1 MKHQRRVIKGLVTAS
16 LTVLIALIGPAQLG
30 LAQTGEQPVPPAQ
43 DIPGEVTSQ
52 IEDFSFR
59 SELQERRFRSLIS
72 NMRCLDNPNQSL
84 IESTAPRS
92 DEMRMAV
99 FRMLQDDRADFEI
112 RLTMV
117 DIYGEDVLYQSAF
130 PGHRLLLNYGPIILL
145 VAGLIA
151 AFIVSMRRRRPA
163 T

>member
-1 MKHQRRVIKGLVTAS
+1 MNDRLSITS
-16 LTVLIALIGPAQLG
+16 LIAAFTVAVMMTLLGPAQHG
-30 LAQTGEQPVPPAQ
+30 LAQTGGQPVPSAE
-43 DIPGEVTSQ
+43 DVPGQVASQ
-52 IEDFSFR
+52 IERFSFR
-59 SELQERRFRSLIS
+59 NQVQERRFYSLVA
-72 NMRCLDNPNQSL
+72 NMRCLDNPDLSL
-84 IESTAPRS
+84 LESTAPRS

-145 VAGLIA
+145 VVGLIA
-151 AFIVSMRRRRPA
+151 AFVVSMRRRRPA